1 MIKTLAG
8 SIRQYRTPSV
18 LTMIMMTVE
27 SLVEIFIPL
36 LMGRL
41 IDFGIQPGAMGEIL
55 RYGVMLLSLAL
66 FQLLM
71 GALSALYSARAA
83 AGLASNLRQDMYDR
97 VQTFSFYNI
106 DRFSTASIVT
116 RLTTD
121 VTNVQMAYQMAL
133 RTAVR
138 SPVLLVLAVVFSFRI
153 SREIASMFLLVIP
166 VLSVG
171 LFLLV
176 RKAFPLFQKVFKT
189 YDKLNNVVQE
199 DLRGIR
205 VVKTF
210 NREDS
215 EIDKFQGVSSTIY
228 RDFSRAERLIT
239 LIFPLMQTCVYTLLI
254 VVFWLGAQG
263 ILESGNN
270 PALGLTAG
278 SLTALLSYQMQI
290 VMSLMM
296 LCMIFTMLMISQA
309 SAERIAQVLT
319 EESTIQ
325 NSADPLK
332 EALDG
337 SIRFENVGFVYD
349 AGADKRVLDGINL
362 DIASGETIG
371 ILGGTGSA
379 KSSLVQLIP
388 RLYDATEGA
397 VFVGGADVRAYDL
410 ETLREAVAM
419 VLQKNELFSGT
430 IRENLRWGNPDATEA
445 ELEEACRLA
454 CAHEFITGFAEGYD
468 TKIEQGG
475 TNLSGGQKQR
485 LCIARALLKRPKILI
500 LDDSTSAVDTRTDS
514 RIQEGFAHYIPETT
528 KLIIAQRIS
537 SIEKADRIVVLDD
550 GRISG
555 VGTHEELLANNE
567 IYREV
572 YDSQQKGGEA
582 LA

>member
-8 SIRQYRTPSV
+8 SIRQYRTPSM
-18 LTMIMMTVE
+18 LTMVMMSVE
-27 SLVEIFIPL
+27 SLLEIFIPL

-41 IDFGIQPGAMGEIL
+41 IDFGIQPGDMREIL
-55 RYGVMLLSLAL
+55 RFGVMLLTFAL
-66 FQLLM
+66 LQLLM

-83 AGLASNLRQDMYDR
+83 SGFAGNLRQDMYDR
-97 VQTFSFYNI
+97 VQTFSFFNI

-138 SPVLLVLAVVFSFRI
+138 SPMLLILAVVFSFRI
-153 SREIASMFLLVIP
+153 DREIAALFLLVIP
-166 VLSVG
+166 VLSLG

-176 RKAFPLFQKVFKT
+176 RKAFPIFQNVFKT

-199 DLRGIR
+199 NLRGIR

-210 NREDS
+210 NREAS
-215 EIDKFQGVSSTIY
+215 EVTKFHEVSGTIY
-228 RDFSRAERLIT
+228 KDFSRAERLIT
-239 LIFPLMQTCVYTLLI
+239 LIFPLMQTCVYVLLI
-254 VVFWLGAQG
+254 LVFWLGAQG
-263 ILESGNN
+263 ILASGNN

-278 SLTALLSYQMQI
+278 QLTALLSYQMQI

-296 LCMIFTMLMISQA
+296 LCMVFTMLMISQA
-309 SAERIAQVLT
+309 SAERIAQVLS
-319 EESTIQ
+319 EETTIQ
-325 NSADPLK
+325 NPAQPLRQVP
-332 EALDG
+332 DG

-349 AGADKRVLDGINL
+349 KQADKRVLDGISL
-362 DIASGETIG
+362 EIASGETVG

-410 ETLREAVAM
+410 ETLRGAVAM

-430 IRENLRWGNPDATEA
+430 VRENLRWGDPDATDEA
-445 ELEEACRLA
+445 LEEACRLA
-454 CAHEFITGFAEGYD
+454 CAHEFITGLAEGYD
-468 TKIEQGG
+468 TVIEQGG
-475 TNLSGGQKQR
+475 ANLSGGQKQR
-485 LCIARALLKRPKILI
+485 LCIARALLKKPKILI

-514 RIQEGFAHYIPETT
+514 RIQEGFARYIPETT

-537 SIEKADRIVVLDD
+537 SIEHADRIVVLDD
-550 GRISG
+550 GLIRG
-555 VGTHEELLANNE
+555 VGTHEELLASND

-572 YDSQQKGGEA
+572 YESQRKGGEA

>member
-337 SIRFENVGFVYD
+337 SIRFENVGCVYD